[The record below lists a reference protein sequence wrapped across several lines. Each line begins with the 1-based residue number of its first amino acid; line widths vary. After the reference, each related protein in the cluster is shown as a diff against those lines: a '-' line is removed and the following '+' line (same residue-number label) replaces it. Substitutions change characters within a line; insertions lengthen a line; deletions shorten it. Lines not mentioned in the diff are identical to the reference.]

1 MLRVKR
7 GKKKKK
13 TAEIQ
18 RQETDT
24 NYDKHSGGKTTQR
37 HNMPKKKDIVKSG
50 APIPRIR
57 ENSRLMRTH
66 ESMVDFINGRHPGS
80 SILDVFASGL
90 LGLDFLR
97 NFEDDIIYSDED
109 DEDDDHFYPYNAAH
123 KVLEPHPRI
132 KQLTDEEADKHAK
145 ELIEEEERRKEKT
158 EKNKRKKLRKKE
170 KKRLEKENAVKDIL
184 PEEEQGKSDSSE
196 NQEENSV
203 IESNAEEKKNPES
216 GETQNGTE
224 ASGCDENSCN
234 NKKESVAEIEKEEEQ
249 KDLDLNN
256 SHSSKTNSVPKETCN
271 QRPARERKKEKTKS
285 VEVQQSKEEKPKVVE
300 KSEVQMKKE
309 EIHEPNNEIVDPTV
323 EEFAKR
329 SRELA
334 GMGNR
339 LAASGQYEMAVKC
352 FTDAIKYN
360 PKEFKLFGNR
370 SLCYERM
377 QQYESALRDADVA
390 LSMEPDWIKGLFRKG
405 KALCGLKRY
414 YEASL
419 IYREVLKL
427 EKSSAEAMQELKRA
441 QTLHLME
448 MGFSWAQSSEAL
460 KTHVTLE
467 EAVEALFGGD
477 SNVGA
482 GDASASRD
490 NVEQPVVQEEDDDE
504 GEWIV
509 LQASRPR
516 TQQVKESDACG
527 QSRSKSQSPT
537 PHSKSSVKPEL
548 FPVWVGSLAPAV
560 TYSTLHELFSRAGTV
575 YSIKMLLEHQCAF
588 VNYTRKEDSDR
599 AIQCINGMV
608 VEGAPLSVRYPN
620 RFHNGLGASRS
631 AATDPFPRFGPY
643 KKECF
648 FWRTT
653 GCTRSDC
660 TYRHVPEHKNI
671 DKDKFTSRLGNFHM

>member
-1 MLRVKR
+1 
-7 GKKKKK
+7 
-13 TAEIQ
+13 
-18 RQETDT
+18 
-24 NYDKHSGGKTTQR
+24 
-37 HNMPKKKDIVKSG
+37 MPKKKDIVKSG

-109 DEDDDHFYPYNAAH
+109 DDEDDDRFYPYNAAH

-234 NKKESVAEIEKEEEQ
+234 NKKESVAEIEKEEDQ
-249 KDLDLNN
+249 KQDLDLNN

-300 KSEVQMKKE
+300 KPEVQMKKE
-309 EIHEPNNEIVDPTV
+309 EIHEPNNETVDPTV

-377 QQYESALRDADVA
+377 QQYENALRDADVA

-427 EKSSAEAMQELKRA
+427 EKMSAEAMQELKRA

-477 SNVGA
+477 SNLGA

-631 AATDPFPRFGPY
+631 AATDPFSRSGPY

>member
-1 MLRVKR
+1 
-7 GKKKKK
+7 
-13 TAEIQ
+13 
-18 RQETDT
+18 
-24 NYDKHSGGKTTQR
+24 
-37 HNMPKKKDIVKSG
+37 MPRKKDIVKGG
-50 APIPRIR
+50 APIARIR
-57 ENSRLMRTH
+57 ESSRLMRTH
-66 ESMVDFINGRHPGS
+66 ESMVDFINGRHPPS

-97 NFEDDIIYSDED
+97 TFDGDLDDDLIYSDD
-109 DEDDDHFYPYNAAH
+109 DDDDDYDHFYPHSAAH
-123 KVLEPHPRI
+123 RPLEPHPRI
-132 KQLTDEEADKHAK
+132 RQLTDEEADKHAK
-145 ELIEEEERRKEKT
+145 ELIKEEERRKEKT

-196 NQEENSV
+196 NQEENPV
-203 IESNAEEKKNPES
+203 IESNAEASKSSES
-216 GETQNGTE
+216 GKTHNATE
-224 ASGCDENSCN
+224 AIGCDESSGN
-234 NKKESVAEIEKEEEQ
+234 NKEENLVKMKENKEQ

-256 SHSSKTNSVPKETCN
+256 SYASTAKSVPEETCN
-271 QRPARERKKEKTKS
+271 QRPAKERKKNKTNFL
-285 VEVQQSKEEKPKVVE
+285 EVQQSKEEKPKVVE
-300 KSEVQMKKE
+300 KPEVQKKKE
-309 EIHEPNNEIVDPTV
+309 EKREPNKEKTMDPTA

-334 GMGNR
+334 GTGNR
-339 LAASGQYEMAVKC
+339 LAASGQYEVAVKC

-377 QQYESALRDADVA
+377 QQYENALRDADVA
-390 LSMEPDWIKGLFRKG
+390 LSMEPNWIKGLFRKG

-419 IYREVLKL
+419 IYKEVLKL
-427 EKSSAEAMQELKRA
+427 ESSSAEATQELKRA

-448 MGFSWAQSSEAL
+448 MGFTWAQSSEAL
-460 KTHVTLE
+460 KTHATLE
-467 EAVEALFGGD
+467 EAVEALFGVD
-477 SNVGA
+477 SKPGP

-490 NVEQPVVQEEDDDE
+490 NTDQPVVQQEDDDE

-509 LQASRPR
+509 LQPSRPR
-516 TQQVKESDACG
+516 MQQVKECDAFG

-537 PHSKSSVKPEL
+537 PHSRNSMKPEL
-548 FPVWVGSLAPAV
+548 FPIWVGSLAPAV
-560 TYSTLHELFSRAGTV
+560 TYTTLHELFSRAGTV
-575 YSIKMLLEHQCAF
+575 YSIKMLLEQQCAF
-588 VNYTRKEDSDR
+588 VNYTKKEDCDR

-620 RFHNGLGASRS
+620 KIHTGLGMSKS
-631 AATDPFPRFGPY
+631 AATDSFSRPGPF

-653 GCTRSDC
+653 GCTRQDC
-660 TYRHVPEHKNI
+660 TYKHLPEHKNI
-671 DKDKFTSRLGNFHM
+671 DKDKFTSRLGNLGIQK

>member
-1 MLRVKR
+1 
-7 GKKKKK
+7 
-13 TAEIQ
+13 
-18 RQETDT
+18 
-24 NYDKHSGGKTTQR
+24 
-37 HNMPKKKDIVKSG
+37 MPKKKDIVKSG

-109 DEDDDHFYPYNAAH
+109 DDEDDDRFYPYNAAH

-234 NKKESVAEIEKEEEQ
+234 NKKESVAEIEKEEDQ
-249 KDLDLNN
+249 KQ
-256 SHSSKTNSVPKETCN
+256 T
-271 QRPARERKKEKTKS
+271 
-285 VEVQQSKEEKPKVVE
+285 
-300 KSEVQMKKE
+300 
-309 EIHEPNNEIVDPTV
+309 VDPTV

-377 QQYESALRDADVA
+377 QQYENALRDADVA

-427 EKSSAEAMQELKRA
+427 EKMSAEAMQELKRA

-477 SNVGA
+477 SNLGA

-631 AATDPFPRFGPY
+631 AATDPFSRSGPY

>member
-1 MLRVKR
+1 
-7 GKKKKK
+7 
-13 TAEIQ
+13 
-18 RQETDT
+18 
-24 NYDKHSGGKTTQR
+24 
-37 HNMPKKKDIVKSG
+37 MPKKKDIVKGG

-66 ESMVDFINGRHPGS
+66 ETMVDFISGRHS
-80 SILDVFASGL
+80 SNSILDVFASGL

-97 NFEDDIIYSDED
+97 TFEGELEDDIVYTDDDD
-109 DEDDDHFYPYNAAH
+109 DEDDDHYCPQHASH
-123 KVLEPHPRI
+123 RSLEPHPRI

-145 ELIEEEERRKEKT
+145 ELKEEEERRKEKT

-170 KKRLEKENAVKDIL
+170 KKRIEKENAVKNIL

-196 NQEENSV
+196 NQEENPV
-203 IESNAEEKKNPES
+203 IENNAVANESPES
-216 GETQNGTE
+216 GKTQNGIAAAAYNE
-224 ASGCDENSCN
+224 SSDNNKEEHFAEV
-234 NKKESVAEIEKEEEQ
+234 NKKEEDGEQ

-256 SHSSKTNSVPKETCN
+256 SHSSTTKSVPEETCN
-271 QRPARERKKEKTKS
+271 QRPAKERKKEKNKLLKKS
-285 VEVQQSKEEKPKVVE
+285 LEEKPKVVE
-300 KSEVQMKKE
+300 KPEIQKKE
-309 EIHEPNNEIVDPTV
+309 ERPQPNKEKTMDPAA
-323 EEFAKR
+323 EELAKR

-370 SLCYERM
+370 SLCYERL
-377 QQYESALRDADVA
+377 QQYENAFRDADLA
-390 LSMEPDWIKGLFRKG
+390 LSMEPNWIKGLFRKG

-419 IYREVLKL
+419 IYKEVLKL
-427 EKSSAEAMQELKRA
+427 ESSSAEATQELKRA

-448 MGFSWAQSSEAL
+448 MGFTWAQSSEAL
-460 KTHVTLE
+460 KTHATLE
-467 EAVEALFGGD
+467 EAVEALFGDDG
-477 SNVGA
+477 NQGP
-482 GDASASRD
+482 GDACAGWD
-490 NVEQPVVQEEDDDE
+490 CTDQPVAQEEEDDDDE

-509 LQASRPR
+509 RQTTRPR
-516 TQQVKESDACG
+516 MQPAKELDAFG
-527 QSRSKSQSPT
+527 QSRSNSKSPT
-537 PHSKSSVKPEL
+537 PHPRNFVKPDL
-548 FPVWVGSLAPAV
+548 FPIWVGSLAPAV

-588 VNYTRKEDSDR
+588 VNYAKKEDCDR

-608 VEGAPLSVRYPN
+608 VEGAPLSVRYPSKIPI
-620 RFHNGLGASRS
+620 GLGMSR
-631 AATDPFPRFGPY
+631 AAAIDPYSRPGPY

-653 GCTRSDC
+653 GCMRQDC
-660 TYRHVPEHKNI
+660 TYRHVPEHKHI
-671 DKDKFTSRLGNFHM
+671 DKDKFTSRLGHVNM